1 MLSATRHRH
10 RGEICQ
16 VSIGELFF
24 GQFVQGR
31 LELRFDLVALVDCL
45 EVAEFSV
52 QFPNVLFDRH
62 LVSST
67 FVKDDG
73 CGCERSR
80 RIKVRGTRP
89 ALPACG
95 FCRSVRGGKTGR
107 PRDLSRQYLVLYGT
121 VDVEAIGK
129 SREAQQR

>member
-1 MLSATRHRH
+1 MAIDAVGDAPSAQD

-31 LELRFDLVALVDCL
+31 LELRF
-45 EVAEFSV
+45 
-52 QFPNVLFDRH
+52 
-62 LVSST
+62 
-67 FVKDDG
+67 
-73 CGCERSR
+73 
-80 RIKVRGTRP
+80 KVRGTRP

-95 FCRSVRGGKTGR
+95 FCRSVRGDKTGR

-121 VDVEAIGK
+121 VDVEAIDK
-129 SREAQQR
+129 SREAKQR